1 MSKKNIAAGL
11 EAVTMTAQAEQPFVA
26 SAEAAAAAAFSQQ
39 PINSGSLSV
48 PLPTPSVEQSI
59 LAATPKE
66 TRISHEDVSL
76 LELAKARKETAAAQ
90 AREAAARSEV
100 SEISYRYLVLQVY
113 LKYGLNQTDALSE
126 DGTIIRGGAIQQTT
140 QR

>member
-11 EAVTMTAQAEQPFVA
+11 EAVTMAAQAEQPFVA
-26 SAEAAAAAAFSQQ
+26 STEAATAAAALSQQ
-39 PINSGSLSV
+39 PISSGSLPMPQDVGV
-48 PLPTPSVEQSI
+48 PKPIKQ
-59 LAATPKE
+59 
-66 TRISHEDVSL
+66 ISHEDVSL